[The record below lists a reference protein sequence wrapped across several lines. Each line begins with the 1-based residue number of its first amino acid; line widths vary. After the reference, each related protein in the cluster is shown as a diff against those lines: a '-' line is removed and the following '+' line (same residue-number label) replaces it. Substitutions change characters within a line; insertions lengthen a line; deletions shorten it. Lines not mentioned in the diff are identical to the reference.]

1 MTDVE
6 KDVGDA
12 NNNNKH
18 EKIME
23 KALANGSPGSS
34 PTVLSTMCYRLEH
47 NDLPCDCKENFET
60 MSQTQLLLLAEE
72 EQKSE
77 DAAMLQAWTGSA
89 VTSPISKNHKEDRIL
104 QVDRDRDLCMSDVFK
119 YLYLGRDEGKHNK
132 NIPGWDMCKTAHREG
147 IHFYQTY
154 PKPSGK
160 PSRCSSAPYSR
171 SNDDNGSNKRTP
183 RSAGTRDRRRVQS
196 ANVALSQRPGTPVQR
211 RTYNERRPPS
221 REALVLDTTSPIPY
235 DFRYHQQSQ
244 QYVEQ
249 YREDYT
255 YTRLRHAVAVRSA
268 RGNQRGGSR
277 PLAWYTPNR
286 TYSFNLDQDA
296 VRLGNNISRPAPTS
310 NLAEKKNNNLDS
322 DEDTSWYH
330 QYRLNQNFTS
340 RQLPEVDTTN
350 TSNHSNTGRPTSH
363 SNTGRGTSHV
373 SLILSRS
380 QEALPAGSETYR
392 LAQSS
397 RPRSR
402 SKSPHPRKKREA
414 RSMMK
419 QTLGAGY
426 YPAQMKCL
434 PDRTSPSIPS
444 RRQQERMNNNRP
456 HQHQQVS
463 DTKQSDDSKM
473 SPVLIRGIRPPSMNR
488 VTTPVQGKANS

>member
-89 VTSPISKNHKEDRIL
+89 VTSPISKNSHKEDRIL

-310 NLAEKKNNNLDS
+310 NLAEKKNNNL
-322 DEDTSWYH
+322 
-330 QYRLNQNFTS
+330 
-340 RQLPEVDTTN
+340 
-350 TSNHSNTGRPTSH
+350 
-363 SNTGRGTSHV
+363 
-373 SLILSRS
+373 SRS

>member
-89 VTSPISKNHKEDRIL
+89 VTSPISKNSHKEDRIL

-183 RSAGTRDRRRVQS
+183 RSAGTRDS
-196 ANVALSQRPGTPVQR
+196 
-211 RTYNERRPPS
+211 ERRPPS

-310 NLAEKKNNNLDS
+310 NLAEKKNNN
-322 DEDTSWYH
+322 
-330 QYRLNQNFTS
+330 
-340 RQLPEVDTTN
+340 
-350 TSNHSNTGRPTSH
+350 
-363 SNTGRGTSHV
+363 
-373 SLILSRS
+373 LSRS

>member
-18 EKIME
+18 EKIVE
-23 KALANGSPGSS
+23 KALSSGSDSSS

-47 NDLPCDCKENFET
+47 NDLPCDCKENFEM

-77 DAAMLQAWTGSA
+77 DAAVLQAWTGSA
-89 VTSPISKNHKEDRIL
+89 VTSPITKNSHKEDRIL
-104 QVDRDRDLCMSDVFK
+104 QVDRDRDLCMSEVFK

-132 NIPGWDMCKTAHREG
+132 NIPGWDMCKASHKEG

-154 PKPSGK
+154 PKPTGK

-171 SNDDNGSNKRTP
+171 SNEDNGSNKRTP

-196 ANVALSQRPGTPVQR
+196 ASVALSLRSGTPVQR
-211 RTYNERRPPS
+211 RNYNERRPPS

-235 DFRYHQQSQ
+235 DFRYYQQSQ

-268 RGNQRGGSR
+268 RGQRGGSLAR

-286 TYSFNLDQDA
+286 TYAFNLDQDA
-296 VRLGNNISRPAPTS
+296 VKLGNNISRPTPTS
-310 NLAEKKNNNLDS
+310 NLAEKKNNNL
-322 DEDTSWYH
+322 
-330 QYRLNQNFTS
+330 
-340 RQLPEVDTTN
+340 
-350 TSNHSNTGRPTSH
+350 
-363 SNTGRGTSHV
+363 
-373 SLILSRS
+373 SRS
-380 QEALPAGSETYR
+380 QEALPAGSDTYR

-456 HQHQQVS
+456 HQHQQLS
-463 DTKQSDDSKM
+463 DTKLSDADSKM
-473 SPVLIRGIRPPSMNR
+473 SPVLIRGIRPPTMTAR
-488 VTTPVQGKANS
+488 VSTPVQGKANS

>member
-183 RSAGTRDRRRVQS
+183 RSAGTRDS
-196 ANVALSQRPGTPVQR
+196 
-211 RTYNERRPPS
+211 ERRPPS

-310 NLAEKKNNNLDS
+310 NLAEKKNNN
-322 DEDTSWYH
+322 
-330 QYRLNQNFTS
+330 
-340 RQLPEVDTTN
+340 
-350 TSNHSNTGRPTSH
+350 
-363 SNTGRGTSHV
+363 
-373 SLILSRS
+373 LSRS

>member
-18 EKIME
+18 EKMVE
-23 KALANGSPGSS
+23 KALSSGSDSSS

-47 NDLPCDCKENFET
+47 NDLPCDCKENFEM

-77 DAAMLQAWTGSA
+77 DAAVLQAWTGSA
-89 VTSPISKNHKEDRIL
+89 VTSPISKNSHKEDRIL
-104 QVDRDRDLCMSDVFK
+104 QVDRDRDLCMSEVFK

-132 NIPGWDMCKTAHREG
+132 NIPGWDMCKASHKEG

-154 PKPSGK
+154 PKPTGK

-171 SNDDNGSNKRTP
+171 SNEDNGSNKRTP

-196 ANVALSQRPGTPVQR
+196 ASVALSLRSGTPVQR
-211 RTYNERRPPS
+211 RNYNERRPPS

-235 DFRYHQQSQ
+235 DFRYYQQSQ

-268 RGNQRGGSR
+268 RGQRGGSLAR

-286 TYSFNLDQDA
+286 TYAFNLDQDA
-296 VRLGNNISRPAPTS
+296 VKLGNNISRPTPTS
-310 NLAEKKNNNLDS
+310 NLAEKKNNNL
-322 DEDTSWYH
+322 
-330 QYRLNQNFTS
+330 
-340 RQLPEVDTTN
+340 
-350 TSNHSNTGRPTSH
+350 
-363 SNTGRGTSHV
+363 
-373 SLILSRS
+373 SRS
-380 QEALPAGSETYR
+380 QEALPAGSDTYR

-456 HQHQQVS
+456 HQHQQLS
-463 DTKQSDDSKM
+463 DTKLSDADSKM
-473 SPVLIRGIRPPSMNR
+473 SPVLIRGIRPPTMTAR
-488 VTTPVQGKANS
+488 VSTPVQGKANS

>member
-18 EKIME
+18 EKMVE
-23 KALANGSPGSS
+23 KALSSGSDSSS

-47 NDLPCDCKENFET
+47 NDLPCDCKENFEM

-77 DAAMLQAWTGSA
+77 DAAVLQAWTGSA
-89 VTSPISKNHKEDRIL
+89 VTSPISKNSHKEDRIL
-104 QVDRDRDLCMSDVFK
+104 QVDRDRDLCMSEVFK

-132 NIPGWDMCKTAHREG
+132 NIPGWDMCKASHKEG

-154 PKPSGK
+154 PKPTGK

-171 SNDDNGSNKRTP
+171 SNEDNGSNKRTP
-183 RSAGTRDRRRVQS
+183 RSAGTRDS
-196 ANVALSQRPGTPVQR
+196 
-211 RTYNERRPPS
+211 ERRPPS

-235 DFRYHQQSQ
+235 DFRYYQQSQ

-268 RGNQRGGSR
+268 RGQRGGSLAR

-286 TYSFNLDQDA
+286 TYAFNLDQDA
-296 VRLGNNISRPAPTS
+296 VKLGNNISRPTPTS
-310 NLAEKKNNNLDS
+310 NLAEKKNNNL
-322 DEDTSWYH
+322 
-330 QYRLNQNFTS
+330 
-340 RQLPEVDTTN
+340 
-350 TSNHSNTGRPTSH
+350 
-363 SNTGRGTSHV
+363 
-373 SLILSRS
+373 SRS
-380 QEALPAGSETYR
+380 QEALPAGSDTYR

-456 HQHQQVS
+456 HQHQQLS
-463 DTKQSDDSKM
+463 DTKLSDADSKM
-473 SPVLIRGIRPPSMNR
+473 SPVLIRGIRPPTMTAR
-488 VTTPVQGKANS
+488 VSTPVQGKANS

>member
-18 EKIME
+18 DKIME
-23 KALANGSPGSS
+23 KTLANNSDVSS

-47 NDLPCDCKENFET
+47 NDLPCDCKENFEA

-72 EQKSE
+72 EQKNE
-77 DAAMLQAWTGSA
+77 DAAVLQAWTGSA
-89 VTSPISKNHKEDRIL
+89 ATSPISKNSHKEDRIL

-132 NIPGWDMCKTAHREG
+132 NIPGWDMCKTGHKEG

-154 PKPSGK
+154 PKPTGK

-183 RSAGTRDRRRVQS
+183 RSAGTRDS
-196 ANVALSQRPGTPVQR
+196 
-211 RTYNERRPPS
+211 ERRPPS

-268 RGNQRGGSR
+268 RGNQRGGSLSR
-277 PLAWYTPNR
+277 PMAWYTPNR

-296 VRLGNNISRPAPTS
+296 VKLGNNISRPAPTS
-310 NLAEKKNNNLDS
+310 NLAEKKNNNL
-322 DEDTSWYH
+322 
-330 QYRLNQNFTS
+330 
-340 RQLPEVDTTN
+340 
-350 TSNHSNTGRPTSH
+350 
-363 SNTGRGTSHV
+363 
-373 SLILSRS
+373 SRS
-380 QEALPAGSETYR
+380 QEALPAGSDTYR

-402 SKSPHPRKKREA
+402 SKSPHPRKKRET

-419 QTLGAGY
+419 QALGAGY
-426 YPAQMKCL
+426 FPAQMKCL

-456 HQHQQVS
+456 HQHQQLS
-463 DTKQSDDSKM
+463 DTKQSDADSKM
-473 SPVLIRGIRPPSMNR
+473 SPVLIRGIRPPTMTR

>member
-18 EKIME
+18 DKIME
-23 KALANGSPGSS
+23 NNSDVSS

-47 NDLPCDCKENFET
+47 NDLPCDCKENFEA

-72 EQKSE
+72 EQKNE
-77 DAAMLQAWTGSA
+77 DAAVLQAWTGSA
-89 VTSPISKNHKEDRIL
+89 ATSPISKNSHKEDRIL

-132 NIPGWDMCKTAHREG
+132 NIPGWDMCKTGHKEG

-154 PKPSGK
+154 PKPTGK

-196 ANVALSQRPGTPVQR
+196 ASVALSLRSGTPLQR
-211 RTYNERRPPS
+211 RNYNERRPPS

-268 RGNQRGGSR
+268 RGNQRGGSLSR
-277 PLAWYTPNR
+277 PMAWYTPNR

-296 VRLGNNISRPAPTS
+296 VKLGNNISRPAPTS
-310 NLAEKKNNNLDS
+310 NLAEKKNNNL
-322 DEDTSWYH
+322 
-330 QYRLNQNFTS
+330 
-340 RQLPEVDTTN
+340 
-350 TSNHSNTGRPTSH
+350 
-363 SNTGRGTSHV
+363 
-373 SLILSRS
+373 SRS
-380 QEALPAGSETYR
+380 QEALPAGSDTYR

-419 QTLGAGY
+419 QALGAGY
-426 YPAQMKCL
+426 FPAQMKCL

-456 HQHQQVS
+456 HQHQQLS
-463 DTKQSDDSKM
+463 DTKQSDADSKM
-473 SPVLIRGIRPPSMNR
+473 SPVLIRGIRPPTMTR

>member
-18 EKIME
+18 EKIVE
-23 KALANGSPGSS
+23 KALSSGSDSSS

-47 NDLPCDCKENFET
+47 NDLPCDCKENFEM

-77 DAAMLQAWTGSA
+77 DAAVLQAWTGSA
-89 VTSPISKNHKEDRIL
+89 VTSPITKNSHKEDRIL
-104 QVDRDRDLCMSDVFK
+104 QVDRDRDLCMSEVFK

-132 NIPGWDMCKTAHREG
+132 NIPGWDMCKASHKEG

-154 PKPSGK
+154 PKPTGK

-171 SNDDNGSNKRTP
+171 SNEDNGSNKRTP

-196 ANVALSQRPGTPVQR
+196 ASVALSLRSGTPVQR
-211 RTYNERRPPS
+211 RNYNERRPPS

-235 DFRYHQQSQ
+235 DFRYYQQSQ

-268 RGNQRGGSR
+268 RGQRGGSLAR

-286 TYSFNLDQDA
+286 TYAFNLDQDA
-296 VRLGNNISRPAPTS
+296 VKLGNNISRPTPTS

-322 DEDTSWYH
+322 DEETSSFYH

-340 RQLPEVDTTN
+340 RQLPELDTN
-350 TSNHSNTGRPTSH
+350 TNSH
-363 SNTGRGTSHV
+363 SNTARGTSHV

-380 QEALPAGSETYR
+380 QEALPAGSDTYR

-456 HQHQQVS
+456 HQHQQLS
-463 DTKQSDDSKM
+463 DTKLSDADSKM
-473 SPVLIRGIRPPSMNR
+473 SPVLIRGIRPPTMTAR
-488 VTTPVQGKANS
+488 VSTPVQGKANS

>member
-18 EKIME
+18 DKIME
-23 KALANGSPGSS
+23 KTLANNSDVSS

-47 NDLPCDCKENFET
+47 NDLPCDCKENFEA

-72 EQKSE
+72 EQKNE
-77 DAAMLQAWTGSA
+77 DAAVLQAWTGSA
-89 VTSPISKNHKEDRIL
+89 ATSPISKNSHKEDRIL

-132 NIPGWDMCKTAHREG
+132 NIPGWDMCKTGHKEG

-154 PKPSGK
+154 PKPTGK

-183 RSAGTRDRRRVQS
+183 RSAGTRDS
-196 ANVALSQRPGTPVQR
+196 
-211 RTYNERRPPS
+211 ERRPPS

-268 RGNQRGGSR
+268 RGNQRGGSLSR
-277 PLAWYTPNR
+277 PMAWYTPNR

-296 VRLGNNISRPAPTS
+296 VKLGNNISRPAPTS

-322 DEDTSWYH
+322 DEEASSWYH
-330 QYRLNQNFTS
+330 HYRLNQNFTS
-340 RQLPEVDTTN
+340 RQLPDLDTN
-350 TSNHSNTGRPTSH
+350 TSNH

-380 QEALPAGSETYR
+380 QEALPAGSDTYR

-402 SKSPHPRKKREA
+402 SKSPHPRKKRET

-419 QTLGAGY
+419 QALGAGY
-426 YPAQMKCL
+426 FPAQMKCL

-456 HQHQQVS
+456 HQHQQLS
-463 DTKQSDDSKM
+463 DTKQSDADSKM
-473 SPVLIRGIRPPSMNR
+473 SPVLIRGIRPPTMTR

>member
-18 EKIME
+18 EKIVE
-23 KALANGSPGSS
+23 KALSSGSDSSS

-47 NDLPCDCKENFET
+47 NDLPCDCKENFEM

-77 DAAMLQAWTGSA
+77 DAAVLQAWTGSA
-89 VTSPISKNHKEDRIL
+89 VTSPITKNSHKEDRIL
-104 QVDRDRDLCMSDVFK
+104 QVDRDRDLCMSEVFK

-132 NIPGWDMCKTAHREG
+132 NIPGWDMCKASHKEG

-154 PKPSGK
+154 PKPTGK

-171 SNDDNGSNKRTP
+171 SNEDNGSNKRTP
-183 RSAGTRDRRRVQS
+183 RSAGTRDS
-196 ANVALSQRPGTPVQR
+196 
-211 RTYNERRPPS
+211 ERRPPS

-235 DFRYHQQSQ
+235 DFRYYQQSQ

-268 RGNQRGGSR
+268 RGQRGGSLAR

-286 TYSFNLDQDA
+286 TYAFNLDQDA
-296 VRLGNNISRPAPTS
+296 VKLGNNISRPTPTS
-310 NLAEKKNNNLDS
+310 NLAEKKNNNL
-322 DEDTSWYH
+322 
-330 QYRLNQNFTS
+330 
-340 RQLPEVDTTN
+340 
-350 TSNHSNTGRPTSH
+350 
-363 SNTGRGTSHV
+363 
-373 SLILSRS
+373 SRS
-380 QEALPAGSETYR
+380 QEALPAGSDTYR

-456 HQHQQVS
+456 HQHQQLS
-463 DTKQSDDSKM
+463 DTKLSDADSKM
-473 SPVLIRGIRPPSMNR
+473 SPVLIRGIRPPTMTAR
-488 VTTPVQGKANS
+488 VSTPVQGKANS

>member
-18 EKIME
+18 DKIME
-23 KALANGSPGSS
+23 NNSDVSS

-47 NDLPCDCKENFET
+47 NDLPCDCKENFEA

-72 EQKSE
+72 EQKNE
-77 DAAMLQAWTGSA
+77 DAAVLQAWTGSA
-89 VTSPISKNHKEDRIL
+89 ATSPISKNSHKEDRIL

-132 NIPGWDMCKTAHREG
+132 NIPGWDMCKTGHKEG

-154 PKPSGK
+154 PKPTGK

-183 RSAGTRDRRRVQS
+183 RSAGTRDS
-196 ANVALSQRPGTPVQR
+196 
-211 RTYNERRPPS
+211 ERRPPS

-268 RGNQRGGSR
+268 RGNQRGGSLSR
-277 PLAWYTPNR
+277 PMAWYTPNR

-296 VRLGNNISRPAPTS
+296 VKLGNNISRPAPTS

-322 DEDTSWYH
+322 DEEASSWYH
-330 QYRLNQNFTS
+330 HYRLNQNFTS
-340 RQLPEVDTTN
+340 RQLPDLDTN
-350 TSNHSNTGRPTSH
+350 TSNH

-380 QEALPAGSETYR
+380 QEALPAGSDTYR

-419 QTLGAGY
+419 QALGAGY
-426 YPAQMKCL
+426 FPAQMKCL

-456 HQHQQVS
+456 HQHQQLS
-463 DTKQSDDSKM
+463 DTKQSDADSKM
-473 SPVLIRGIRPPSMNR
+473 SPVLIRGIRPPTMTR